1 MSRRKTQMKKI
12 TEILWLRSECGWSY
26 QGIGATLNIS
36 ETAAHRLAVRA
47 KDAGIGWPLPDG
59 VDEDRLEQ
67 MLYRSW
73 QPETDAQFDF
83 EWVSR
88 EMERKG
94 VTLKLLW
101 QELRDQGYPHS
112 YSWFC
117 RRCQQWERRTCR
129 TMRMRYKLG
138 EAVFVDYTRATATV
152 SGRKAQTFVGAL
164 GVSHYIHAEASWTQK
179 VDDIGFFENNRH
191 RMRYG
196 EYRAQGLCV
205 KRRDQGR
212 LQECHRCQTE
222 TFRNALECAGRQR
235 YPCSAMLCPEPAL

>member
-1 MSRRKTQMKKI
+1 MIPDAARSCHGGGLFQHDIEPVGGFGFNGGFCLEAWIEGGVDHVQKEDADEKDYRDSPVAVRVRVVVPAHRSDAEHQQDCGASAGGAGERR
-12 TEILWLRSECGWSY
+12 W
-26 QGIGATLNIS
+26 
-36 ETAAHRLAVRA
+36 HRLAVRA

-67 MLYRSW
+67 LLYRSW

-117 RRCQQWERRTCR
+117 RRCQQRESRTRR

-138 EAVFVDYTRATATV
+138 EAVFVDYP
-152 SGRKAQTFVGAL
+152 GR
-164 GVSHYIHAEASWTQK
+164 
-179 VDDIGFFENNRH
+179 R
-191 RMRYG
+191 
-196 EYRAQGLCV
+196 
-205 KRRDQGR
+205 
-212 LQECHRCQTE
+212 
-222 TFRNALECAGRQR
+222 
-235 YPCSAMLCPEPAL
+235 